1 MQRSIYPGSVLI
13 DSVALRRTETT
24 KATEI
29 LRGRTDWTS
38 RGIESGGE
46 ITINAVDNTKIDVA
60 QLSGYAPNGEFI
72 ATTSDYYSI
81 SLDDYTLNTEN
92 YVIAFYSENDTYS
105 QPHETDGHS
114 YPTFAQAAYR
124 IRVYS
129 AANFAALPTT
139 DANLGNDAQDRAL
152 LIAVVIANGPAVP
165 ITLSNITQSNA
176 YDSILYATPLVL
188 TTITGV
194 TILNVSPGTATG
206 TGTMEYYI
214 DGVGNSYL
222 RWNSSASIWAA
233 VLPPGGGWVLFNSD
247 IIYSLPDPSGEY
259 VRIQVVASEL
269 PTAPVTVL
277 VQETITITNLYYQE
291 IPRLT
296 AEDFLHRSM
305 LGTGTP
311 TPTNPH
317 GLSSNDISGSSM
329 ALLDE
334 HQDVLHSS
342 GIAKISS
349 ASCMESTVS
358 FPVAGDQLNITAPA
372 PGDLYYVNGKK
383 LTDCAPLSFLF
394 TPATIPTSASGC
406 HFYEVSV
413 SDEEVTAV
421 NLKASYPDPG
431 RNLTGTWIVGMSE
444 DYPAGAYNLRVV
456 VAVPGVTTYTFSWN
470 SGESVLVDDTMD
482 SHVIRLYAADAEHW
496 IDLLVNTNDVVA
508 DPDGA
513 LPGAGTVTDT
523 ITVYDSVDWSQNL
536 HLSSLCGWWN
546 AAGGP
551 ARFQIGYKPYDIAR
565 SVVDTRSWGTLAT
578 DNMSDSALQELAYS
592 PQDELHESGVLY
604 KRHTSYADFEDY
616 SSAGLNVSLRG
627 GAYYCRGQRL
637 EFAGATTALFNNAV
651 NLLYV
656 DYAGSLRVLDVTTDF
671 AGVVADAL
679 QYVIGSVKLTPP
691 NTEIYHSTDTIDPP
705 ERGVALY
712 EITTA
717 GGAITGTVNLMR
729 NVNGPVIP
737 WSVGYFGLV
746 AGVGSLSAFDSLY
759 AAFMYAGLRA
769 TQDRQ
774 INIVLNGQS
783 YINTT
788 ITQPT
793 NVNVIGKRDSV
804 LTNVVIYYADVSGA
818 WRLSYGCRVENVGVS
833 LSVATGAAIGLN
845 SHTSICGCSYSGSL
859 ADDVFLYAGAA
870 YTNVRICDNRV
881 STTHCFISAST
892 SSSTVEWHIENNHV
906 TQGANTG
913 ASSYLIDIRGGDF
926 YVCENHLVTNNTA
939 SYTGAMSLDIFGPC
953 LVEGNT
959 IELGQGDDSFY
970 EGGIAVSANTLY
982 YAKILNNTIKKV
994 SGSVSCAG
1002 LGILVVNGSAQIQ
1015 GNTLIEMGG
1024 AIKLVSDTV
1033 TGTIISDNTLSRSY
1047 HFGIRIDPAAAYT
1060 DIDGVVIERNVING
1074 MVKNASGSALGF
1086 FGVHLYGIHVL
1097 GGIATSIF
1105 GGNISISGNKLSSY
1119 SNALGHSY
1127 GIWSFLSFD
1136 TTAGIVA
1143 GWEDVAIDSN
1153 LVRDITSTNNNAH
1166 GIYAAFYSNAGA
1178 ASTLTVKGVSISNNK
1193 VKGTTALSGD
1203 AYGIQGYL
1211 ALDVSVPGTTS
1222 LLSGMNVCG
1231 NGVSGF
1237 YGQNVAAGVS
1247 AGIDLTD
1254 TGPITSMFG
1263 VVCSGNAISTVSANT
1278 TAAGT
1283 DNDST
1288 YVYGICSSLKRGVIS
1303 NNSITITGSGGT
1315 TLTAR
1320 GDGIRAWSYGTPS
1333 ATVGTVISGN
1343 NVQVNWAGI
1352 HVKTTY
1358 AFANGTFVISDNHVS
1373 SGSVGIYLDEMFV
1386 NSNVSGNTVY
1396 VVANNSWEDAGCTL
1410 DGAGG
1415 IVSKDLSGS
1424 KINVSGNVVTLAGS
1438 VSNYS
1443 ANIWLYHITDGA
1455 ISDNYTYKSGVVVN
1469 NVYHIYAYRCL
1480 NGISV
1485 IGNTV
1490 DNTAVGGS
1498 HGIYVDNTAGGDA
1511 LIAVKANSVVT
1522 KNQTAGVY
1530 EYYVATAAS
1539 DANFAHITNN
1549 SAHLL
1554 DDGVG
1559 AYPLV
1564 SVAVGGHNNTQFSD
1578 DDALTTWVYTNVST
1592 HDSDGARHFW

>member
-1 MQRSIYPGSVLI
+1 MWGSKYPSGVII
-13 DSVALRRTETT
+13 DTVALRREGTA

-46 ITINAVDNTKIDVA
+46 ITVNAVDNTKIDVA

-72 ATTSDYYSI
+72 ETTSDYYSI

-105 QPHETDGHS
+105 QPHETSGQS
-114 YPTFAQAAYR
+114 LPTYAQAAYR

-152 LIAVVIANGPAVP
+152 LIGIVTANGAG
-165 ITLSNITQSNA
+165 IALTASNITQSNA

-206 TGTMEYYI
+206 DGILELWI
-214 DGVGNSYL
+214 DAFGNQYL
-222 RWNSSASIWAA
+222 RWNSSTSIWAVVPA
-233 VLPPGGGWVLFNSD
+233 PGVGWVLFNSD

-259 VRIQVVASEL
+259 VRIQVVYSEL
-269 PTAPVTVL
+269 PTAPVPTPAA
-277 VQETITITNLYYQE
+277 VQETVTITNLYYQE

-317 GLSSNDISGSSM
+317 GNSIDDFSGSSL

-334 HQDVLHSS
+334 HQDVMHSN
-342 GIAKISS
+342 GIWKGSS

-358 FPVAGDQLNITAPA
+358 FPVAADQLNITAPA

-394 TPATIPTSASGC
+394 TPATIPSSASGC

-444 DYPAGAYNLRVV
+444 DYPAGVYNLRVA

-482 SHVIRLYAADAEHW
+482 SHVIRLYAADSEHW

-523 ITVYDSVDWSQNL
+523 ITVYASIDWSQNL

-616 SSAGLNVSLRG
+616 GSAGLNVSLRG

-637 EFAGATTALFNNAV
+637 EFAGATTALSNNAV

-656 DYAGSLRVLDVTTDF
+656 DYAGSLQVLDVTADF

-679 QYVIGSVKLTPP
+679 QYVIGGVKLTPP

-729 NVNGPVIP
+729 NVNGPVDP

-1002 LGILVVNGSAQIQ
+1002 LGIYVANGSAQIQ

-1097 GGIATSIF
+1097 GDIATSIY

-1166 GIYAAFYSNAGA
+1166 GIYASFYSNAGA
-1178 ASTLTVKGVSISNNK
+1178 ASTLTIKGVSISNNK

-1237 YGQNVAAGVS
+1237 YGQNVAAGVA
-1247 AGIDLTD
+1247 AGINLTD
-1254 TGPITSMFG
+1254 FNTLTSSFG
-1263 VVCSGNAISTVSANT
+1263 VVCSGNSIGNVSVNTV
-1278 TAAGT
+1278 AAGT
-1283 DNDST
+1283 PNDST
-1288 YVYGICSSLKRGVIS
+1288 YVYGIYNDIASAAIS
-1303 NNSITITGSGGT
+1303 NNSITITGSGGALT
-1315 TLTAR
+1315 TAR
-1320 GDGIRAWSYGTPS
+1320 GDGIRSFASEASISGNLISVNWTGIHAKGSYFDIGSNRVNTNS
-1333 ATVGTVISGN
+1333 VGMYLDAASYYTITGNNVGTVAVNYCEYAGSTLTGFGCVVGEQNNADYGTITGNRLALMGTLNNISANVYFDGSTGLVIDN
-1343 NVQVNWAGI
+1343 NYLNQGVAALGG
-1352 HVKTTY
+1352 
-1358 AFANGTFVISDNHVS
+1358 GTAYHIYCHDCV
-1373 SGSVGIYLDEMFV
+1373 GSV
-1386 NSNVSGNTVY
+1386 SVSGNTI
-1396 VVANNSWEDAGCTL
+1396 NNSYRT
-1410 DGAGG
+1410 G
-1415 IVSKDLSGS
+1415 IHGLYIDNSSGS
-1424 KINVSGNVVTLAGS
+1424 N
-1438 VSNYS
+1438 SN
-1443 ANIWLYHITDGA
+1443 TG
-1455 ISDNYTYKSGVVVN
+1455 
-1469 NVYHIYAYRCL
+1469 
-1480 NGISV
+1480 V
-1485 IGNTV
+1485 IGNKLLCSNFGGAIYEV
-1490 DNTAVGGS
+1490 FVSMSSADNDQRAFVLNNVCHLVGAAGAGDYPAYSLITPQPTPGGLIIDKYDVVGG
-1498 HGIYVDNTAGGDA
+1498 GT
-1511 LIAVKANSVVT
+1511 
-1522 KNQTAGVY
+1522 
-1530 EYYVATAAS
+1530 
-1539 DANFAHITNN
+1539 
-1549 SAHLL
+1549 
-1554 DDGVG
+1554 
-1559 AYPLV
+1559 
-1564 SVAVGGHNNTQFSD
+1564 
-1578 DDALTTWVYTNVST
+1578 YTYANVST
-1592 HDSDGARHFW
+1592 NDQTDAPSWW